1 LIPKLI
7 LFAKLCALERPD
19 TIVQEDNAPAH
30 AHHIQ
35 EGVYNL
41 HEVKRLLWPGNS
53 PDLNMIE
60 PSWFWMK
67 KRTISRGAPATKPAL
82 KAAWFK
88 AWNEL
93 PQSQVQAW
101 IERIPRHIEE
111 VIRLE
116 GGNEYIESCTGKDT
130 RSWKNRRLKGIL
142 SRRQDLEDLDET

>member
-1 LIPKLI
+1 
-7 LFAKLCALERPD
+7 
-19 TIVQEDNAPAH
+19 
-30 AHHIQ
+30 
-35 EGVYNL
+35 
-41 HEVKRLLWPGNS
+41 
-53 PDLNMIE
+53 
-60 PSWFWMK
+60 MK
-67 KRTISRGAPATKPAL
+67 KRITSRGAPATKPAL

-130 RSWKNRRLKGIL
+130 YSWKNRRLKGIL